1 MTRAV
6 FLTGATGF
14 VGGHLAAS
22 FAGDGWRVHALARD
36 GADAGVLGALE
47 KLGVRLHRG
56 DLRDARAVAA
66 SVARVASDEK
76 LPAIVHC
83 AAVISY
89 RTRDAELQRQV
100 NVDGTRNVLHACRR
114 APVGRLLHV
123 SSVVAVGYSRA
134 PGELLDEDAA
144 FNGADLGVDYVATKR
159 VAEELVFAS
168 GLDAVAV
175 NPGAIF
181 GPGGAGANTLRFLR
195 QVAHGKFT
203 LFAPPGS
210 ISPVG
215 VEDVVRGTR
224 LALERGCA
232 GRRYLLVESARPLV
246 ECFEIAAREL
256 GVPPGRAR
264 APRWLWSAVRA
275 GTGLVDRVR
284 PLDLLTPQ
292 AVRMLGLHFVYD
304 ASRARR
310 ELGWT
315 PEPFERVLARTIAWA
330 RVEGRLD

>member
-22 FAGDGWRVHALARD
+22 FVRDGWRVHALAREGSD
-36 GADAGVLGALE
+36 VATLE
-47 KLGVRLHRG
+47 ALGVRLHRG

-66 SVARVASDEK
+66 SIARVASDEQR
-76 LPAIVHC
+76 PAIVHC

-89 RTRDAELQRQV
+89 RTRDAELQREV
-100 NVDGTRNVLHACRR
+100 NVEGTRHVLDACRR

-134 PGELLDEDAA
+134 AGELLDEDAA
-144 FNGADLGVDYVATKR
+144 FNGAELGVDYVTTKR
-159 VAEELVFAS
+159 AAEELVFAS

-203 LFAPPGS
+203 LLAPPGS
-210 ISPVG
+210 IAPVA
-215 VEDVVRGTR
+215 VEDVVLGAR
-224 LALERGCA
+224 LALERGRS
-232 GRRYLLVESARPLV
+232 GRRYLLVESAQPLV
-246 ECFEIAAREL
+246 ECFRIAAREL
-256 GVPPGRAR
+256 GVAPVRAR
-264 APRWLWSAVRA
+264 APAWLWSAVRA
-275 GTGLVDRVR
+275 GAGLVDRAR
-284 PLDLLTPQ
+284 PLELLTPQ

-304 ASRARR
+304 AGRARR

-315 PEPFERVLARTIAWA
+315 PEPFERVLARTIEWA
-330 RVEGRLD
+330 RAEGRLD